1 MTSIVY
7 QYFTPEEQGY
17 IRLSEAI
24 IHRSIRPIYSL
35 SRPYEAFYLS
45 EKLNRFSTSSTR
57 VQIPEKVVQW
67 LNISLGWSPPSVL
80 TLTGVYGVSLSSSS
94 YVSYVPFLSHILPIL
109 THPLPPRVSR
119 EIPTMITPDE
129 ELIQSLHL
137 VNVMECVLT
146 LTRCYM
152 ESEEGREHGEGGEDI
167 LKNLTHLVQD
177 RENGVYMLAFRHVI
191 LLYIP
196 RLHLAVLWTLDDTA
210 CTTPFYLAMGRDV
223 RVGKMGSTD
232 YRVEFVPS
240 ETSETTS
247 EEAFE
252 GFDAL
257 ITTADKRLEMVQ
269 RPVPNSPHII
279 TLRNRFTGSYMSYDE
294 WVVTDTVAQTTL
306 ELFRK
311 NGVDVWTTTD
321 SFVRH
326 SISRAMLFD
335 GSVVE
340 REYFTECEDDIQTG
354 LRRRHTIRRD
364 SEILFEEDADGVKV
378 DKLAEIG
385 RGKDGPRIG
394 WKVAKANVGGRAVEV
409 IVQLAIPEQ
418 SQVVVPA
425 SPQFSTDHIKMRC
438 DHAVVVS
445 IEPAPWS
452 AYESGNGDEKIDTAL
467 SCVYGNATV
476 EYIIGHAV
484 RPDRLDTDI
493 HRTCT
498 SGIHFYPDFR
508 SLSVCYRKEKLE

>member
-1 MTSIVY
+1 MTSLVY
-7 QYFTPEEQGY
+7 PEEQEQDQDQAY
-17 IRLSEAI
+17 IRLSEVYPPVPKP
-24 IHRSIRPIYSL
+24 IRPIYSL

-45 EKLNRFSTSSTR
+45 EKLNRFSTCSTR
-57 VQIPEKVVQW
+57 VEIPEKVVQW
-67 LNISLGWSPPSVL
+67 LCDTLKWSPPSVL
-80 TLTGVYGVSLSSSS
+80 TLTGVSSSTF
-94 YVSYVPFLSHILPIL
+94 SYVPYLSHILPIL
-109 THPLPPRVSR
+109 THPLPPRVSQ

-129 ELIQSLHL
+129 EFIHSLNL
-137 VNVMECVLT
+137 VKVMDCVLT
-146 LTRCYM
+146 LTRSYL
-152 ESEEGREHGEGGEDI
+152 EDGEDGED
-167 LKNLTHLVQD
+167 LVKNLTHLVQD

-196 RLHLAVLWTLDDTA
+196 RLNFSVLWTLDEDDD
-210 CTTPFYLAMGRDV
+210 TPFYIAMGPEV
-223 RVGKMGSTD
+223 RVGRMGTTD
-232 YRVEFVPS
+232 YRVEYLSS
-240 ETSETTS
+240 EKYNEDR
-247 EEAFE
+247 EA
-252 GFDAL
+252 FDAL

-279 TLRNRFTGSYMSYDE
+279 TLRNRFIGLYMSYDE
-294 WVVTDTVAQTTL
+294 RIVTDTVAQTSL

-311 NGVDVWTTTD
+311 NGVDVWTTSD

-340 REYFTECEDDIQTG
+340 REYFIECEDDIQTG
-354 LRRRHTIRRD
+354 LRRRHTIRRE
-364 SEILFEEDADGVKV
+364 SETLFEEDADGVKV

-385 RGKDGPRIG
+385 RNKDSPRIG

-409 IVQLAIPEQ
+409 IVQLAIPENA
-418 SQVVVPA
+418 QVVVPA

-452 AYESGNGDEKIDTAL
+452 GYESRNGNEDEKIDTAH
-467 SCVYGNATV
+467 SFIYGNATV